1 MLRRSILV
9 LAAATG
15 VVAVPAAAQS
25 RFPISV
31 QASGAAVKQFKTKN
45 LDGST
50 GGSYPVSIGFE
61 GQLRYS
67 SPSALSVGLGFQ
79 ISDLGDYDGSRL
91 AVFFVEPRL
100 RIKVSGGK
108 LGPYLSTR
116 IGYGRISY
124 IDPDDHTAPYARF
137 AKNGASVGGGSG
149 FLYRFSRRVGLDLG
163 VLLNFAPQPV
173 GTYLLGR
180 FGLSIGLGQPR
191 RI

>member
-9 LAAATG
+9 LLTSAG
-15 VVAVPAAAQS
+15 VLAVPAAAQS
-25 RFPISV
+25 RFPVSV

-67 SPSALSVGLGFQ
+67 SPGALSVGLGFQ
-79 ISDLGDYDGSRL
+79 LSNLGDYDGSRL

-108 LGPYLSTR
+108 VGPYLSTR
-116 IGYGRISY
+116 IGYGRITY
-124 IDPDDHTAPYARF
+124 IDPNDHTAPYARF
-137 AKNGASVGGGSG
+137 AKNGTSIGVGAGL
-149 FLYRFSRRVGLDLG
+149 LYRFSRRVGLDLG
-163 VLLNFAPQPV
+163 VLLNSAPQPA

-191 RI
+191 RL